1 MAETIAPRRP
11 RVRARRG
18 QTKKRAT
25 RGGDRAETAFRDR
38 RARLFARKTHHPS
51 RLAGFRRVR
60 FEMRRPRADCLPVRC
75 WHAKNRIRAGVRARA
90 IARSARDRAPRAE
103 IVGRRTRSSRNSRS
117 ASSASGLR
125 GAATLLISAGLLL
138 LNPSRNPLVVFI
150 FPRHRGTAG
159 AARVKRESAWVKRV
173 SAYA

>member
-1 MAETIAPRRP
+1 M
-11 RVRARRG
+11 
-18 QTKKRAT
+18 
-25 RGGDRAETAFRDR
+25 
-38 RARLFARKTHHPS
+38 
-51 RLAGFRRVR
+51 
-60 FEMRRPRADCLPVRC
+60 PVRC
-75 WHAKNRIRAGVRARA
+75 WLAKNRIRAGVRARA
-90 IARSARDRAPRAE
+90 IARGARDRVPRAE

-117 ASSASGLR
+117 ASSARGLR